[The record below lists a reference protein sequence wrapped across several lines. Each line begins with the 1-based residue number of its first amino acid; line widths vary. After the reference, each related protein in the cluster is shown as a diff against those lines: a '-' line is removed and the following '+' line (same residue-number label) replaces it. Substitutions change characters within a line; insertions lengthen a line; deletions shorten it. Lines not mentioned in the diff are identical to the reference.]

1 MSKAKPGQPATDRQ
15 QATDL
20 DWFVISIQKV
30 RQWILIFVLLLATAA
45 VSYFVYTRTRRTPE
59 ERARAE
65 ITNARTLLARATGAV
80 TTSRPGSQVALA
92 RDYLGKAEGSYAS
105 KSFEESFRLAVE
117 SQSYSRRALGGAGAE
132 ETGDASLIF
141 VEGDVSLQSAGRS
154 TFDPAKQRQALFEGD
169 FIKTGRT
176 GSAEIMFADGT
187 LYTIRPGSLFEVSR
201 PTSYEANGSQVKMVS
216 GAISVYTA
224 GSTST
229 IATDAAT
236 AAVGRESR
244 VNVDVEAGERT
255 EVTTFRG
262 RTTVSTG
269 RETVNLGDR
278 ESVAAEAK
286 SGTISAKVVL
296 PDAPQPVLPADNR
309 IYDLT
314 TGDQVELK
322 WSKVPEA
329 ARYRIQISRSRL
341 FVPDATEVDLDD
353 RTETSARV
361 KVSREGSYFWRVAAI
376 NSQGVSSDWGLMRR
390 FKMLTEPPRS
400 GIGDMSPPALAVS
413 APQQMGNLF
422 LIFGKTEPGAIVT
435 VNAEPADVENDG
447 SFKKTIT
454 IDQEGYAMLVV
465 KSVDAS
471 GNETVRR
478 VRVFVEAL

>member
-1 MSKAKPGQPATDRQ
+1 MSKGKPEQ

-20 DWFVISIQKV
+20 DWFVISIQKI
-30 RQWILIFVLLLATAA
+30 RQWILILVLLLATAGI
-45 VSYFVYTRTRRTPE
+45 SYFVYSRTRLTPE
-59 ERARAE
+59 QRAQSE
-65 ITNARTLLARATGAV
+65 ITNARTLLARAS
-80 TTSRPGSQVALA
+80 TSRSATRPGSHIAQA
-92 RDYLGKAEGSYAS
+92 RDYLGRAETAFGART
-105 KSFEESFRLAVE
+105 FDDAFRLAVE
-117 SQSYSRRALGGAGAE
+117 SQSYSRRALGGAGGN

-154 TFDPAKQRQALFEGD
+154 TFDPARQRQALFDGD

-176 GSAEIMFADGT
+176 GSAEIMFTDGT
-187 LYTIRPGSLFEVSR
+187 LYTIRPGSLFEVRR
-201 PTSYEANGSQVKMVS
+201 PTSSEASGSQVKMVS

-224 GSTST
+224 AGTST

-236 AAVGRESR
+236 ASVGRESR
-244 VNVDVEAGERT
+244 VSVDVEAGERT

-262 RTTVSTG
+262 QATVSTG
-269 RETVNLGDR
+269 KETVRLSDR
-278 ESVAAEAK
+278 ESVTAGAK

-296 PDAPQPVLPADNR
+296 PDSPQPLLPADNR
-309 IYDLT
+309 IYDLK

-329 ARYRIQISRSRL
+329 TRYRIQISRSRL

-353 RTETSARV
+353 RTESQARV

-376 NSQGVSSDWGLMRR
+376 NRQGVSSDWGLVRR

-400 GIGDMSPPALAVS
+400 GIGDMSPPALDVS

-422 LIFGKTEPGAIVT
+422 LIFGRTEPGAIVT

-454 IDQEGYAMLVV
+454 IDNEGYAMLVI
-465 KSVDAS
+465 KSVDAA

-478 VRVFVEAL
+478 VRVFVESF

>member
-1 MSKAKPGQPATDRQ
+1 MPKGKPEQ

-20 DWFVISIQKV
+20 DWFVISIQKI
-30 RQWILIFVLLLATAA
+30 RQWIFIGVLLLAAA
-45 VSYFVYTRTRRTPE
+45 AIGYFVYSSARKTPQ
-59 ERARAE
+59 ERARTE
-65 ITNARTLLARATGAV
+65 IINARTLLTRASGAGGA
-80 TTSRPGSQVALA
+80 SRPGSLIGQA
-92 RDYLGKAEGSYAS
+92 RDFLGRAETAFAAKGFDDA
-105 KSFEESFRLAVE
+105 FRLAVE

-141 VEGDVSLQSAGRS
+141 VEGDVSLQGAGRS

-187 LYTIRPGSLFEVSR
+187 LYTIRPGSLFEVRR
-201 PTSYEANGSQVKMVS
+201 PASSESSGSQVKMVS

-224 GSTST
+224 QSTST

-236 AAVGRESR
+236 ASVGRESR
-244 VNVDVEAGERT
+244 VNVDVEMGERT
-255 EVTTFRG
+255 EVTTYRG
-262 RTTVSTG
+262 QTTVSTG
-269 RETVNLGDR
+269 RETVLLADR
-278 ESVAAEAK
+278 ESVSAGARD
-286 SGTISAKVVL
+286 GTISAKVVL
-296 PDAPQPVLPADNR
+296 PDAPQPQLPADNR
-309 IYDLT
+309 IYDLK

-322 WSKVPEA
+322 WSKVDDA

-353 RTETSARV
+353 RPEPHARV

-376 NSQGVSSDWGLMRR
+376 NAQGVSSDWGFVRR

-400 GIGDMSPPALAVS
+400 GVGDMNPPSLAVS
-413 APQQMGNLF
+413 QPQQMGNLF
-422 LIFGKTEPGAIVT
+422 LIFGRTEPGAIVT

-454 IDQEGYAMLVV
+454 IEQEGYAMLVI
-465 KSVDAS
+465 KSVDAA

>member
-1 MSKAKPGQPATDRQ
+1 MSKGKPEQ

-20 DWFVISIQKV
+20 DWFVISIQKI
-30 RQWILIFVLLLATAA
+30 RQWILILVLLLATAGI
-45 VSYFVYTRTRRTPE
+45 SYFVYSRTRLTPE
-59 ERARAE
+59 QRAQSE
-65 ITNARTLLARATGAV
+65 ITNARTLLARAS
-80 TTSRPGSQVALA
+80 TSGSATRPGSHIAQA
-92 RDYLGKAEGSYAS
+92 RDYLGRAEAAFGG
-105 KSFEESFRLAVE
+105 KTFEDAFRMAVE
-117 SQSYSRRALGGAGAE
+117 SQSYSRRALGGAGGD

-154 TFDPAKQRQALFEGD
+154 TFDPARQRQALFDGD

-176 GSAEIMFADGT
+176 GSAEIMFTDGT
-187 LYTIRPGSLFEVSR
+187 LYTIRPGSLFEVRR
-201 PTSYEANGSQVKMVS
+201 PTSSESSGSQVKMVS

-224 GSTST
+224 AGTST

-236 AAVGRESR
+236 ASVGRESR
-244 VNVDVEAGERT
+244 VNVDVEVGERT

-262 RTTVSTG
+262 QTTVSTG
-269 RETVNLGDR
+269 KETVQLSDR
-278 ESVAAEAK
+278 ESVTAGAK

-296 PDAPQPVLPADNR
+296 PDSPQPLLPADNR
-309 IYDLT
+309 IYDLK

-329 ARYRIQISRSRL
+329 TRYRIQISRSRL

-353 RTETSARV
+353 RTESQARV

-376 NSQGVSSDWGLMRR
+376 NRQGVSSDWGLVRR

-422 LIFGKTEPGAIVT
+422 LIFGRTEPGAIVT

-454 IDQEGYAMLVV
+454 IDNEGYAMLVI
-465 KSVDAS
+465 KSVDAA

-478 VRVFVEAL
+478 VRVFVEAF